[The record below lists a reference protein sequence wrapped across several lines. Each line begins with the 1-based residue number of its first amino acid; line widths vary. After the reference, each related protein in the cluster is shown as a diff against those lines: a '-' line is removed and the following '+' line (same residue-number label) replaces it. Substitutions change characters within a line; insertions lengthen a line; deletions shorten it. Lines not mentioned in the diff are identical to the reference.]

1 MEKNNSHSICPSNAQ
16 SKNSMANFT
25 GNQSCASITKHGEK
39 TCIAGDSHIW
49 IIKKKLLD
57 NSINESKAHLNSFS
71 GGIINKLDHFITSI
85 LEENRPD
92 IKIIHVGSNDI
103 KHNTISNIDA
113 KSISKRIID
122 IGRSVYCSMV

>member
-1 MEKNNSHSICPSNAQ
+1 M
-16 SKNSMANFT
+16 
-25 GNQSCASITKHGEK
+25 KHGEK
-39 TCIAGDSHIW
+39 TCIGGDSHIW

-57 NSINESKAHLNSFS
+57 NSINEGKAHLISFI
-71 GGIINKLDHFITSI
+71 GATVNKLDYFVTSI
-85 LEENRPD
+85 LEENRLD
-92 IKIIHVGSNDI
+92 IKIIHAGSNDI